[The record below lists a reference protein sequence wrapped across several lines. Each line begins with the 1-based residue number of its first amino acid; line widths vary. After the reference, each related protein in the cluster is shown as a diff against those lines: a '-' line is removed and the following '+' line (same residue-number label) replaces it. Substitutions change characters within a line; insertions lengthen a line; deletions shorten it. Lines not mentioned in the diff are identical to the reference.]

1 MTNATEVT
9 TPAVVGT
16 ENNSPP
22 AASPAPRRKPNW
34 KKWRARF
41 VVILMI
47 TAAVLG
53 ASRLAQSRGATIAQ
67 LELGTVTLTGHAIPI
82 ASSQTGQVSEVKVK
96 AQQQVV
102 AGQKLGTIIT
112 TSLTATG
119 KERRTPVAL
128 TAPAAGV
135 IVGEPAPVG
144 SVVPTGQPFAQMYD
158 PALLTLRTT
167 MRVEDL
173 AELSPGMAATLH
185 ADGLEQPVEAVVQ
198 RVVPRVES
206 QSTDGGLPSRQD
218 RLELVLAP
226 KRVSDV
232 KGLVPGLRFTG
243 TVDTD
248 SGTASA
254 PDILHVTR

>member
-1 MTNATEVT
+1 MTKATDVAT
-9 TPAVVGT
+9 APDVST
-16 ENNSPP
+16 ENNGPP
-22 AASPAPRRKPNW
+22 ASSPAPRRRPNW

-41 VVILMI
+41 VVVLMI
-47 TAAVLG
+47 SAAVLG

-67 LELGTVTLTGHAIPI
+67 FDLGTVTLTGHAIPI

-102 AGQKLGTIIT
+102 AGQKLGTIVT
-112 TSLTATG
+112 TAITATG
-119 KERRTPVAL
+119 KERKKSVPL

-167 MRVEDL
+167 MRVEEL
-173 AELSPGMAATLH
+173 AKLSAGMTATLH
-185 ADGLEQPVEAVVQ
+185 AEGLDRPVEAVVQ

-206 QSTDGGLPSRQD
+206 QATDGRLPSRQD

-226 KRVSDV
+226 ERVGDV
-232 KGLVPGLRFTG
+232 KALVPGLRFTG

-248 SGTASA
+248 SGTGST
-254 PDILHVTR
+254 PDILHVG

>member
-1 MTNATEVT
+1 MTNVTEVAT
-9 TPAVVGT
+9 APDVST

-22 AASPAPRRKPNW
+22 ASSPAVRRKPNW

-41 VVILMI
+41 VVVLMI
-47 TAAVLG
+47 TGAVLG

-67 LELGTVTLTGHAIPI
+67 FDLGTVTLTGHAIPI
-82 ASSQTGQVSEVKVK
+82 ASSQTGQVSKVKVR

-102 AGQKLGTIIT
+102 AGQTLGTIVT
-112 TSLTATG
+112 TTMTATG
-119 KERRTPVAL
+119 KERRTLVPL
-128 TAPAAGV
+128 KAPAAGV

-167 MRVEDL
+167 MRVGDL
-173 AELSPGMAATLH
+173 AKLSPGMTATLH
-185 ADGLEQPVEAVVQ
+185 AEGLGRPVEAVVQ

-206 QSTDGGLPSRQD
+206 QSTDSRLPSRQD
-218 RLELVLAP
+218 RLELVLVPQRMA
-226 KRVSDV
+226 DV
-232 KGLVPGLRFTG
+232 RALVPGLRFTG

-248 SGTASA
+248 SAPASA
-254 PDILHVTR
+254 PDILHVS